1 MDIPK
6 ALFPKSAFTKK
17 TLLIIAIL
25 LVGSYARFAELG
37 WHFTNVDDAGV
48 AQAILQ
54 SKEKN
59 EHDLFAVQRV
69 FNYAPLQ
76 FIFTH
81 FLISPDQ
88 TYRDFLFWGRLPS
101 CVIGILGLLAMVLFY
116 HRLYGLQNAKVFLP
130 LALLAFSWENIA
142 HAKQMHHY
150 AAGVSA
156 AIALLALLAL
166 NLKQKDYS
174 LKRILLNSA
183 VLALLSHAQYQI
195 PIFIPAFFL
204 TLFCHSLLTERK
216 KIALL
221 GKWALG
227 GFVYLALVAP
237 MWFFFLR
244 ARMMQFAGAP
254 EWARGANY
262 EFVLTFK
269 EGASLWAKIVT
280 AVLFFTKN
288 LFLIFQSKI
297 AFLPESS
304 FLFPVLVYF
313 FYGLFALGAISF
325 LDTKDE
331 RKKFLG
337 MFFGIL
343 AITWAAMV
351 ALHKLHF
358 APTRHSLIL
367 LPVLAVTISEGIGY
381 CFEKLKQFHDHPWA
395 RWVETKSAPALTVAA
410 LLLFCLY
417 YGTFLK
423 ERRDPFVESE
433 ILEVLEK
440 YQVDSLLVNTN
451 TDNLMLMKSIR
462 RYQDEVASKSEN
474 PYKCVAWLSRR
485 DVPYT
490 TEQCETMRQ
499 FYNLQLLAKAAQEKT
514 PPVLIP
520 PCSDYRLVYSKQ
532 IDSDVQVDFSKFIK
546 KNLYTNSFHFY
557 VFKIDR

>member
-1 MDIPK
+1 MDIPEIF
-6 ALFPKSAFTKK
+6 FPKSIFTKK

-25 LVGSYARFAELG
+25 LVGSYARLTELS

-69 FNYAPLQ
+69 FNYAPMQ

-101 CVIGILGLLAMVLFY
+101 CVIGIMGLLAMVLFY
-116 HRLYGLQNAKVFLP
+116 HRLYGLQNPKVFLP

-156 AIALLALLAL
+156 AVALMALLAL
-166 NLKQKDYS
+166 NLTRKDYS
-174 LKRILLNSA
+174 LKRMLLNSA
-183 VLALLSHAQYQI
+183 VLAILSHAQYQI
-195 PIFIPAFFL
+195 PLFIPAFFS
-204 TLFCHSLLTERK
+204 TLFIHSLWTEK
-216 KIALL
+216 KKAALI
-221 GKWALG
+221 GKWALSG
-227 GFVYLALVAP
+227 LVYLALIAP
-237 MWFFFLR
+237 MWFFFLS
-244 ARMMQFAGAP
+244 ARMQEFAGAP

-262 EFVLTFK
+262 EFVLSFK
-269 EGASLWAKIVT
+269 EGASLSAKIVT
-280 AVLFFTKN
+280 AAAFFLKN

-297 AFLPESS
+297 AFLPEISP
-304 FLFPVLVYF
+304 FFPALIYF

-331 RKKFLG
+331 KKKFLG
-337 MFFGIL
+337 MFFGVL
-343 AITWAAMV
+343 AVTWAGMV

-367 LPVLAVTISEGIGY
+367 LPVLAVTISEGLGY
-381 CFEKLKQFHDHPWA
+381 FFEKLQQLRNNPWSVRFEA
-395 RWVETKSAPALTVAA
+395 VCAS
-410 LLLFCLY
+410 LLPLLVLALFCFH

-451 TDNLMLMKSIR
+451 TDNLMLMKNIR
-462 RYQDEVASKSEN
+462 RYQDEVTSKSHN

-514 PPVLIP
+514 PPILIP
-520 PCSDYRLVYSKQ
+520 PCNDYRLVYSKQ
-532 IDSDVQVDFSKFIK
+532 IDSDVQVDFSKIIK

>member
-1 MDIPK
+1 MGIPK
-6 ALFPKSAFTKK
+6 TLFPKSVFTKK
-17 TLLIIAIL
+17 MLLIIAIL
-25 LVGSYARFAELG
+25 LVGSYARLTELS

-48 AQAILQ
+48 AQTILQ

-69 FNYAPLQ
+69 YNYAPLQ

-101 CVIGILGLLAMVLFY
+101 CVIGILGLLAMILFY
-116 HRLYGLQNAKVFLP
+116 RRLYGLQNTKVFLP

-156 AIALLALLAL
+156 AAALLALLAL

-204 TLFCHSLLTERK
+204 TLFCHSLFAEK
-216 KIALL
+216 KKMALI
-221 GKWALG
+221 GKWTVG
-227 GFVYLALVAP
+227 GLTYLALVTP
-237 MWFFFLR
+237 MWFFFLN
-244 ARMMQFAGAP
+244 ARMQEFAGAP

-262 EFVLTFK
+262 EFVLSFK
-269 EGASLWAKIVT
+269 EGASLSAKIVT
-280 AVLFFTKN
+280 AAAFFLKN

-297 AFLPESS
+297 AFLPEISP
-304 FLFPVLVYF
+304 FFPALIYF

-331 RKKFLG
+331 KKKFLG
-337 MFFGIL
+337 MFFGVL
-343 AITWAAMV
+343 AVTWAVMV

-367 LPVLAVTISEGIGY
+367 LPVLAVTISEGLGY
-381 CFEKLKQFHDHPWA
+381 CFEKLKQLHDYPWIKRA
-395 RWVETKSAPALTVAA
+395 ETSCAPALTVAV
-410 LLLFCLY
+410 LILFCLY

-440 YQVDSLLVNTN
+440 YQVDSLLVNMN
-451 TDNLMLMKSIR
+451 TDNLMLMKDIR
-462 RYQDEVASKSEN
+462 RYQDEVTSKSQT
-474 PYKCVAWLSRR
+474 PYSSVAWISRR
-485 DVPYT
+485 DIPYT
-490 TEQCETMRQ
+490 AGQCEEVRQ
-499 FYNLQLLAKAAQEKT
+499 LYNMQLLAQAVRENK
-514 PPVLIP
+514 PPIIIP